1 MTTALVTEPDSAAP
15 QLARPFLKWAGGKGQ
30 LLRQFQPLL
39 PASYGRYFEPFVGG
53 AALFFCLQPKRA
65 ALTDVNAELIDCYQA
80 VRDRVEEVI
89 AALGSHAYEQA
100 HYYRVRDLDPATLSL
115 PERAARTI
123 FLNRT
128 GFNGL
133 YRVNS
138 AGRFNVP
145 FGRYVNPSICN
156 PPQLRACS
164 AALQGVELEV
174 RDFERVL
181 DHAAEGDFVYLDP
194 PYSPVSS
201 TANFTSYS
209 AGGFSFRDQERLAAL
224 FAALDERGVQV
235 MLSNSDVPEI
245 PPLYKRFRIDRVA
258 ALRSINAKSDARGRV
273 GEIVIRNYGSKRGRK
288 AAQADKPG

>member
-1 MTTALVTEPDSAAP
+1 MTTALVTAPDGAAP
-15 QLARPFLKWAGGKGQ
+15 PHPRPFLKWAGGKGQ

-39 PASYGRYFEPFVGG
+39 PTSFGHYFEPFAGG

-65 ALTDVNAELIDCYQA
+65 TLTDVNAELIDCYRA
-80 VRDRVEEVI
+80 VRDRVDEVI
-89 AALGSHAYEQA
+89 TALRRHTYDEA
-100 HYYRVRDLDPATLSL
+100 HYYRVRDLDPASLSL

-123 FLNRT
+123 FLNKT

-145 FGRYVNPSICN
+145 FGRYVNPAICN
-156 PPQLRACS
+156 EPQLRACS
-164 AALQGVELEV
+164 AALQGVELDV

-181 DHAAEGDFVYLDP
+181 DYAAAGDFVYLDP
-194 PYSPVSS
+194 PYSPVSP
-201 TANFTSYS
+201 TANFTSYN

-224 FAALDERGVQV
+224 FAELDRRGVLV

-245 PPLYKRFRIDRVA
+245 PPLYKRFRIDRVE

-273 GEIVIRNYGSKRGRK
+273 GEIVIRNYVSRRSRK
-288 AAQADKPG
+288 ADRGG

>member
-1 MTTALVTEPDSAAP
+1 MSTALVTEPDSAAP
-15 QLARPFLKWAGGKGQ
+15 PLPRPFLKWAGGKGQ

-53 AALFFCLQPKRA
+53 AALFFSLQPERA
-65 ALTDVNAELIDCYQA
+65 TLTDVNAELVDCYRA
-80 VRDRVEEVI
+80 VRDSVEDVI
-89 AALGSHAYEQA
+89 GALGQHTYDEA
-100 HYYRVRDLDPATLSL
+100 HYYRVRDLDPASLSL
-115 PERAARTI
+115 SERAARTI
-123 FLNRT
+123 FLNKT

-145 FGRYVNPSICN
+145 FGRYVNPAICN
-156 PPQLRACS
+156 RPQLRACS
-164 AALQGVELEV
+164 AALQGVELAV
-174 RDFERVL
+174 RDFERVI
-181 DHAAEGDFVYLDP
+181 DHAEPGDFVYLDP

-224 FAALDERGVQV
+224 FAALDKKGVLV

-245 PPLYKRFRIDRVA
+245 PPLYRKFRVDRVA

-273 GEIVIRNYGSKRGRK
+273 GEIVIRNYTTRRSRK
-288 AAQADKPG
+288 AAPADRAG